1 MPTPEIRPDA
11 TLEPATSGAAA
22 AAPRATYA
30 GVGEKL
36 PIGIKLAYGM
46 PNFAGAAMVI
56 PIAIHMN
63 LFYSDT
69 VLVPLGFIALAIAA
83 ARALDAIT
91 DPVMGWISDHTNT
104 RWGRRIPWMFIGAP
118 LCAIS
123 FVALFRPPEALTG
136 TPAAGWFATTFILY
150 FLFHT
155 VYVIPHYGLGPEL
168 TPDYKERSSLF
179 AWMEG
184 FTLLGTMCAAALP
197 GLVLI
202 PMLGARD
209 AYFAFALIFGG
220 ILTVLY
226 FWQCYRI
233 KERPEYYQQAKNP
246 LIPGVRRVMRNRP
259 FRILLGSY
267 VVGSISGAIPGL
279 MTPYF
284 VKYVLK
290 PDNPDQLIGLYLLVY
305 FATGFLTLPIWLR
318 FVRRFGKKPIS
329 IVSRAMG
336 VCASLMLF
344 TMGEGDVV
352 PSLLVLVWAG
362 TAFGPAIFLGPSIQ
376 ADVIDYDELYTGRRR
391 EAQYGAM
398 WAIMTKFTVIPSA
411 AVPLAVLASLG
422 YVPNVDQSE
431 TVRFAISAIY
441 GLVPAMFG
449 VLSLLVFLLFPIKEK
464 EHRAILAGIEAHKR
478 GESAEDPLTGR
489 MLPPPAD
496 RGVDEQTG
504 WFLDHFSQR
513 ELERFSR
520 KGAGALLRAT
530 SLAALVSF
538 AISAAALG
546 AVGLSLTDLSQTP
559 GASMVFLVVIGGFG
573 FSSGLYHLLRVRAA
587 YRMRSRPVER
597 QVVGSHVEVT
607 ESLKQTQRAA
617 A

>member
-1 MPTPEIRPDA
+1 MASTEIQPAPD
-11 TLEPATSGAAA
+11 PKSQ
-22 AAPRATYA
+22 ATYA
-30 GVGEKL
+30 RVGEKL

-69 VLVPLGFIALAIAA
+69 VLVPMGFIALAIAA

-91 DPVMGWISDHTNT
+91 DPLMGWISDHTNT

-118 LCAIS
+118 LCAVS
-123 FVALFRPPEALTG
+123 FVLLFSPPEDLMG
-136 TPAAGWFATTFILY
+136 TPAAGWFAITFMLY

-202 PMLGARD
+202 PMLGARRG
-209 AYFAFALIFGG
+209 YIAFAVIFGSL
-220 ILTVLY
+220 LTLLY

-246 LIPGVRRVMRNRP
+246 LVPGVRRVMRNRP
-259 FRILLGSY
+259 FRILLASY

-290 PDNPDQLIGLYLLVY
+290 PENPDQLIGLYLLTY
-305 FATGFLTLPIWLR
+305 FATGFLTLPFWLR
-318 FVRRFGKKPIS
+318 LVRRFGKKPIS
-329 IVSRAMG
+329 IVSRVMG
-336 VCASLMLF
+336 VCGSLMLF

-352 PSLLVLVWAG
+352 PSLLVLVWSG

-411 AVPLAVLASLG
+411 AVPLALLASLG

-441 GLVPAMFG
+441 GLVPAG
-449 VLSLLVFLLFPIKEK
+449 CGILSVLVFVLFPIKEK
-464 EHRAILAGIEAHKR
+464 EHRAILEGIDAHKR

-489 MLPPPAD
+489 VLPPPSD
-496 RGVDEQTG
+496 RGIDEQTG
-504 WFLDHFSQR
+504 WFLDHFSER
-513 ELERFSR
+513 ELARFATGGPGTLVRSATV
-520 KGAGALLRAT
+520 AGLI
-530 SLAALVSF
+530 SY
-538 AISAAALG
+538 AISAAAIG
-546 AVGLSLTDLSQTP
+546 AVVISLGDLSQKP
-559 GASMVFLVVIGGFG
+559 GATMVFLVVIGGFALTAG
-573 FSSGLYHLLRVRAA
+573 IYHSIRLRAA
-587 YRMRSRPVER
+587 FKMRSRPVESGT
-597 QVVGSHVEVT
+597 VGSHLELTDNLRQV
-607 ESLKQTQRAA
+607 QRAA
-617 A
+617 

>member
-1 MPTPEIRPDA
+1 MGKET
-11 TLEPATSGAAA
+11 
-22 AAPRATYA
+22 
-30 GVGEKL
+30 KL
-36 PIGIKLAYGM
+36 PLGVKLAYGM

-69 VLVPLGFIALAIAA
+69 ILVPLGLIAIAIAA

-91 DPVMGWISDHTNT
+91 DPLMGWISDHTNT
-104 RWGRRIPWMFIGAP
+104 RWGRRIPWMLIGAP
-118 LCAIS
+118 LCAIA
-123 FVALFRPPEALTG
+123 FVALFNPPESLMGAS
-136 TPAAGWFATTFILY
+136 AAPWFATTFMLY

-202 PMLGARD
+202 PMLGERK
-209 AYFAFALIFGG
+209 AYLAFAVIFGSL
-220 ILTVLY
+220 LTVLY

-233 KERPEYYQQAKNP
+233 KERPDYYQQAKNP

-259 FRILLGSY
+259 FRILLASY
-267 VVGSISGAIPGL
+267 VVGSIAGAIPGL
-279 MTPYF
+279 LTPYF

-290 PDNPDQLIGLYLLVY
+290 PEGYPLFGLQLDSNQVIGIYLLVY
-305 FATGFLTLPIWLR
+305 FFTAFVTLPIWLR
-318 FVRRFGKKPIS
+318 FVRRFGKKSVS

-336 VCASLMLF
+336 VCGSLMLF
-344 TMGEGDVV
+344 TMGEGDVI
-352 PSLLVLVWAG
+352 PSLLVLVWSG

-411 AVPLAVLASLG
+411 AIPLAALAALG
-422 YVPNVDQSE
+422 YVPNVDQSD

-441 GLVPAMFG
+441 GLVPATFG
-449 VLSLLVFLLFPIKEK
+449 VLSLLVFLVFPIKEK
-464 EHRAILAGIEAHKR
+464 EHRAILEGIEAHKR
-478 GESAEDPLTGR
+478 GEPAEDPLTGR
-489 MLPPPAD
+489 MLPPPTD
-496 RGVDEQTG
+496 RGVDEETG
-504 WFLDHFSQR
+504 WFLDHFSRR
-513 ELERFSR
+513 ELARFAR
-520 KGAGALLRAT
+520 DGAGSLLRSSATAALLSATCRTSTRARRCA
-530 SLAALVSF
+530 SR
-538 AISAAALG
+538 SAP
-546 AVGLSLTDLSQTP
+546 ST
-559 GASMVFLVVIGGFG
+559 ASCPRPSA
-573 FSSGLYHLLRVRAA
+573 SSRC
-587 YRMRSRPVER
+587 SC
-597 QVVGSHVEVT
+597 S
-607 ESLKQTQRAA
+607 
-617 A
+617 